1 MTVKDKNLDLMRLLS
16 PAISMWDIHSDCTLD
31 EAIAEWE
38 TALQQPQRSFGTAKT
53 TKTPLANGVSSHKRI
68 KANSQLK
75 KWFQNTKAFN
85 CKELKRLDR
94 LAIFN
99 ISQSGQVYLKPA
111 PLRPHISNLL
121 LSFIIGIAGIWTGW
135 IVFGTSANLE
145 LVVQSTGVGM
155 ALGAIASIVLDISHR
170 HQSLYEKISII
181 APQLVNMKN

>member
-1 MTVKDKNLDLMRLLS
+1 MTVKDKDLDLMRLLS

-31 EAIAEWE
+31 EAITEWE

-53 TKTPLANGVSSHKRI
+53 TNTPLANGVFSRKRI

-75 KWFQNTKAFN
+75 QWFQNTKAFN
-85 CKELKRLDR
+85 SKELKRLDR

-99 ISQSGQVYLKPA
+99 VSPNGQVYLKPA
-111 PLRPHISNLL
+111 PLSPYISNLL

-135 IVFGTSANLE
+135 VVFGTSANLE
-145 LVVQSTGVGM
+145 LVIQSTGVGM
-155 ALGAIASIVLDISHR
+155 ALGAIASIVLDVSHR
-170 HQSLYEKISII
+170 HQRLYEKISII